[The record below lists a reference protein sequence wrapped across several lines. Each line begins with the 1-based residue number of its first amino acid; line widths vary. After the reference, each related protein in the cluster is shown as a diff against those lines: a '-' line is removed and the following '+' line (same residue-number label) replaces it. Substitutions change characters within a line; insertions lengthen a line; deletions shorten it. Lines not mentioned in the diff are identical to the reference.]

1 MLCEAHVMFQDGTE
15 TTVSR
20 YLDFEGMD
28 YRFRSETNA
37 SDQQKIKLRK
47 EA

>member
-1 MLCEAHVMFQDGTE
+1 MLCEARISFHDGSE

-20 YLDFEGMD
+20 YLDFEGTS
-28 YRFRSETNA
+28 YRFSNETNLA
-37 SDQQKIKLRK
+37 DAEKLKLRQ